1 MYFLSPGSWVKVFT
15 SSKEQRL
22 RRRQLLTK
30 IAKLNKEWRVSFEVK
45 PSLYKAQKCSV
56 FHMTVGGRGAKPGH
70 QTPAVWF
77 HQTEGILIAS
87 YVNGNDSFL
96 KTFKG
101 FPETGEWIKIEI
113 SQVKAGSQYVYSI
126 AINGEERFSEENTM
140 AEEFF
145 NVHVYASSPFFQG
158 QKGSIR
164 NVTVENKE
172 DGKISTD

>member
-1 MYFLSPGSWVKVFT
+1 MKVFT

-22 RRRQLLTK
+22 KRRQLLTK

-45 PSLYKAQKCSV
+45 PTICKTQQCSV
-56 FHMTVGGRGAKPGH
+56 FHMTVGGRGARPGH

-77 HQTEGILIAS
+77 HKTEGILVAG
-87 YVNGNDSFL
+87 YVNGNYSFMQ
-96 KTFKG
+96 TFKG
-101 FPETGEWIKIEI
+101 LPERGEWIRIEI

-126 AINGEERFSEENTM
+126 AINGEERFSEENTR
-140 AEEFF
+140 AEQFS
-145 NVHVYASSPFFQG
+145 NVHVYASSPFSQG

-172 DGKISTD
+172 DGKI

>member
-1 MYFLSPGSWVKVFT
+1 
-15 SSKEQRL
+15 
-22 RRRQLLTK
+22 
-30 IAKLNKEWRVSFEVK
+30 
-45 PSLYKAQKCSV
+45 
-56 FHMTVGGRGAKPGH
+56 MTVGGRGPRPGH

-77 HQTEGILIAS
+77 HKTEGILIAS
-87 YVNGNDSFL
+87 YFNGNDSFL

-101 FPETGEWIKIEI
+101 LPERGEWIKIEI

-140 AEEFF
+140 AEEFS
-145 NVHVYASSPFFQG
+145 NVHVYAPSPFFQG